1 MKMKRVVE
9 KPNKDPKL
17 LCKLPVYFYLTNID
31 RSVATNMTTNILQKV
46 QWIPCPQQKG
56 AMQTD
61 FE

>member
-1 MKMKRVVE
+1 MKRVVE

-46 QWIPCPQQKG
+46 QWIPCP
-56 AMQTD
+56 
-61 FE
+61 